1 MRTGVRLANCAVPAS
16 RRPPQRASPDL
27 TNLIVSRDADAR
39 LALAGA
45 AVLAPHALVVGGAG
59 ALQVGELRAA
69 AARARRLVEQLVVVA
84 VEHVALAPARALVF
98 LHLLI
103 AEEGGG
109 GQFIIN
115 LRLINICGESLR
127 VI

>member
-1 MRTGVRLANCAVPAS
+1 MSG
-16 RRPPQRASPDL
+16 
-27 TNLIVSRDADAR
+27 DADPS

-45 AVLAPHALVVGGAG
+45 ALLAPDALVVGGAG

-84 VEHVALAPARALVF
+84 VEHVALAPARALVL

-103 AEEGGG
+103 AEEGGRG
-109 GQFIIN
+109 WA
-115 LRLINICGESLR
+115 
-127 VI
+127 VHY